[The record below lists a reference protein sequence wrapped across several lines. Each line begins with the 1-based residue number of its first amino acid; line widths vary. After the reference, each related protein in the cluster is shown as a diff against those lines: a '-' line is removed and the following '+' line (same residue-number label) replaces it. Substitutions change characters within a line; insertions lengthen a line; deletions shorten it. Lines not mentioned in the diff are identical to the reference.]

1 MLVHFSTDIEGAV
14 TDQWPEL
21 DQLALLAICKRW
33 GSHSYRI
40 TDSNSPL
47 TESLARQMSENIGS
61 VDSRE
66 DFIVLIDL
74 AYSIVGRKLHDGFQ
88 MQAIRVRRN
97 INMRELE
104 GRGYSPCR

>member
-1 MLVHFSTDIEGAV
+1 MLVHFSTDIEEAV
-14 TDQWPEL
+14 TDQWPEP
-21 DQLALLAICKRW
+21 DQLALL
-33 GSHSYRI
+33 YRI